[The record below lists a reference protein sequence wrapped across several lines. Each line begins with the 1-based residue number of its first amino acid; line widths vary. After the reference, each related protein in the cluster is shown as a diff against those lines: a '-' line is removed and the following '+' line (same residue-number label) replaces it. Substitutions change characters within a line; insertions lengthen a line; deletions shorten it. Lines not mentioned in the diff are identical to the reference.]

1 MKGDFGMKILWLSRH
16 ELNESQLN
24 DLKRIY
30 GTTEIK
36 NVSMMVKSAED
47 VIEAGKDCDIL
58 AVVLPPQ
65 VIAELIK
72 KTDKP
77 VIRAINNRMPTG
89 KKVINPRNG
98 CEEDEYVFQHGG
110 WERVI
115 KVEVVTEKL

>member
-1 MKGDFGMKILWLSRH
+1 MKILWLSRH
-16 ELNESQLN
+16 ELNERQLE

-77 VIRAINNRMPTG
+77 VIRAINNRVPTG

-98 CEEDEYVFQHGG
+98 NEEDEYVFQHGG